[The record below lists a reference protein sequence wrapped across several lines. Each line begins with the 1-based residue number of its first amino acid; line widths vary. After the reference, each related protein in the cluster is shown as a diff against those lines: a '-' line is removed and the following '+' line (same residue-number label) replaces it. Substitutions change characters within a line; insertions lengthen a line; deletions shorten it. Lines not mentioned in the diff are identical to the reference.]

1 MNVSSFL
8 KQLTKLRVAHVNG
21 TPAPHKAVLLLSVI
35 QGMEGGDIGENK
47 IFITPELVARFKDN
61 WHMLVHSDQFSP
73 NFSLPFYHLKS
84 GGFWHLH
91 THPGMEVLLTSSG
104 SIKSFSGLKNAVAYA
119 CLDEGV
125 YDLLLKRVNRELA
138 IQTLLT
144 TYLGGQQLKRSG
156 YDLFQVYEQQILCEP
171 PALYGTSGGCHS
183 AGSAQIKAALR
194 NDASMDD
201 EEEIFVRGGVF
212 KKVVPR
218 VYNYTCCISGMKIVA
233 TRDVQMIDACHIVPF
248 SESHDD
254 TIRNGLSLSPNFHRA
269 FDRFLITIDRDF
281 RVVVSPHFSEAGGH
295 SLRAFEGK
303 QIYLPDEVRYRPSG
317 ENLGWHYERFLRVGA

>member
-1 MNVSSFL
+1 MSISFFL
-8 KQLTKLRVAHVNG
+8 KKLSKLRVDLTKGA
-21 TPAPHKAVLLLSVI
+21 PAPHKAVLLLSVI
-35 QGMEGGDIGENK
+35 QGMEDGEIRENK
-47 IFITPELVARFKDN
+47 IIITPELVARFKDN
-61 WHMLVHSDQFSP
+61 WSMLVHSDQFSP

-104 SIKSFSGLKNAVAYA
+104 SIKSFSGLKSAVAYA
-119 CLDEGV
+119 SLDEGV
-125 YDLLLKRVNRELA
+125 YELLLNRVNRELA
-138 IQTLLT
+138 IQTLLI

-156 YDLFQVYEQQILCEP
+156 YDLFRNVENQILNEP
-171 PALYGTSGGCHS
+171 ASEYQSG
-183 AGSAQIKAALR
+183 IAA
-194 NDASMDD
+194 AD

-254 TIRNGLSLSPNFHRA
+254 TIGNGLSLSPNFHRA

-303 QIYLPDEVRYRPSG
+303 QIYLPEEIRYRPSG